1 MRSAKKFI
9 FGHVWEVIVATL
21 GVIFLLTMLY
31 GFESVIEKKK
41 SFIPRGKKIFSSD
54 PLDPLNIQ
62 RFGHPNL

>member
-41 SFIPRGKKIFSSD
+41 SFIPVKLINQIFLLFARK
-54 PLDPLNIQ
+54 P
-62 RFGHPNL
+62 F